1 MSLLKIGVTAV
12 HSKYLFNLDIPQVYF
27 ILLRTLKRN
36 KIILSIFSLE
46 NVLNFFYLFLNP
58 ANRMDSDKTWEY

>member
-12 HSKYLFNLDIPQVYF
+12 HSKYLFNLDFPQV
-27 ILLRTLKRN
+27 ILHTAENPKKN

-46 NVLNFFYLFLNP
+46 NVLNFFYLFLKP
-58 ANRMDSDKTWEY
+58 ANRMDPDKTWEY

>member
-12 HSKYLFNLDIPQVYF
+12 HSKYLFNLDFPQV
-27 ILLRTLKRN
+27 ILHMLRTLKRN

-46 NVLNFFYLFLNP
+46 NVLNFFYLFLKP